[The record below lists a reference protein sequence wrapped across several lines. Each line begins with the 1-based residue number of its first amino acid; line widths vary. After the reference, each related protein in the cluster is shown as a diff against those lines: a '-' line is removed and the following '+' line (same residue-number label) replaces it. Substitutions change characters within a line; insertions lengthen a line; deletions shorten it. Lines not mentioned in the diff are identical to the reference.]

1 MDRSDKYGIPC
12 IEKPHQG
19 HISRQQ
25 RGITLSAFPWSNLTL
40 AVPTEAMRSVEA
52 WNVFDPLGAYSETET
67 KTSRAPEVLPN
78 GRLVGGGINLLVS
91 YDLPDMEYSVERDIE
106 NFFEKTSATRT
117 ACDDYAKQH
126 VGGDVIPVVVQG
138 LDI

>member
-25 RGITLSAFPWSNLTL
+25 RGIDSNTLSAFPWSNLTL

-78 GRLVGGGINLLVS
+78 GRLVGGVIWSIPLS
-91 YDLPDMEYSVERDIE
+91 E
-106 NFFEKTSATRT
+106 TSRISSRRRRQLAQPAMTMRSSI
-117 ACDDYAKQH
+117 
-126 VGGDVIPVVVQG
+126 GGDVIPVVVQG